1 MEVSASMRKP
11 PQWKIVGFILYDSG
25 IEMTLHEINEHP
37 LMLKWYETSKARFP
51 RQQTQRRL
59 DMRVD
64 RRYSHVT
71 STRERNHLI
80 FGKSLDSKFFLTDEG
95 RSYIESS
102 VLPEFGGKGWME
114 STQLPDLFDEA
125 LIVGTSVWDL
135 ILGEAR
141 KYIHED
147 KEFKSQRQNTPYNV
161 IEATFDAIIVGRVNG
176 GDNVRI
182 SRQLFV
188 SKAKLVEEYGPID
201 DKEISTT
208 TAIKTSIVELHPY
221 LSYHDD
227 STVRFRRRKTSSV
240 SEIDISLEKTE
251 SHEDFDV
258 SSIEEARE
266 RIVKAI
272 NIRRGQ
278 GKFRRELLAAYDG
291 KCCVTDC
298 DTKEVIEAAHIVPYR
313 GAKTNDVRN
322 GLILRSDLHTLFDRC
337 MIWIDTESWSLV
349 IDPELR
355 SSQYSKL
362 HGSKINL
369 PSDQAKWPSIDALNQ
384 HKELCDPSFD

>member
-1 MEVSASMRKP
+1 MRKP
-11 PQWKIVGFILYDSG
+11 PQWKLVGFILYDSG
-25 IEMTLHEINEHP
+25 IEMTLQEINEHP
-37 LMLKWYETSKARFP
+37 LMEKWYETSKARFP

-64 RRYSHVT
+64 RRFSHVT

-80 FGKSLDSKFFLTDEG
+80 FGKSEDSKFFLTDDG
-95 RSYIESS
+95 RSYIEAS
-102 VLPEFGGKGWME
+102 VLPEFEDTEWME
-114 STQLPDLFDEA
+114 SNQLPDLFDEF
-125 LIVGTSVWDL
+125 LIIGMSVWDL
-135 ILGEAR
+135 ILGNAKKHAR
-141 KYIHED
+141 EGKV
-147 KEFKSQRQNTPYNV
+147 FTSQRQGTPYNV
-161 IEATFDAIIVGRVNG
+161 IAVHPEEITVGRING

-182 SRQLFV
+182 SRSLFV
-188 SKAKLVEEYGPID
+188 SKAKLVEEYGPLD

-227 STVRFRRRKTSSV
+227 LRVRFRRRKTSSV
-240 SEIDISLEKTE
+240 SEIDTSLEKTE
-251 SHEDFDV
+251 NREEFDV

-278 GKFRRELLAAYDG
+278 GKFRRELLEAYDG
-291 KCCVTDC
+291 KCCITNC
-298 DTKEVIEAAHIVPYR
+298 DTQQVIEAAHIIPYQ

-349 IDPELR
+349 IDPEL
-355 SSQYSKL
+355 SSSHYSQL
-362 HGSKINL
+362 DGSKINL
-369 PSDQAKWPSIDALNQ
+369 PNDQARWPSIDALNQ
-384 HKELCDPSFD
+384 HRELCDPSFD